1 MVDAGP
7 AEPLRRLGGSCTTGS
22 AELNRVYHWV
32 GSRFSRCGDLS
43 FDVEVADI
51 VGDLAY
57 TVGCERFTA
66 SVDGRPA
73 EPMTIR
79 VTHVYRRE
87 DGIWKIVHR
96 HGDWAPVG
104 EGPPPAM
111 TPPSLDDFR
120 TLARERLLSRRL
132 RLHRRRRLRRDH
144 QPGQP
149 PRPGRDPAAAP
160 VPA

>member
-1 MVDAGP
+1 MGELDDFRADTLARQTEAMRALFSGDQAP
-7 AEPLRRLGGSCTTGS
+7 FMSMWSTRDPLSLFGAWGSCTTGS

-43 FDVEVADI
+43 FDVEVVDI

-87 DGIWKIVHR
+87 DGTWKIVHR
-96 HGDWAPVG
+96 HGDWAPVD
-104 EGPPPAM
+104 EGPPP
-111 TPPSLDDFR
+111 P
-120 TLARERLLSRRL
+120 
-132 RLHRRRRLRRDH
+132 
-144 QPGQP
+144 
-149 PRPGRDPAAAP
+149 
-160 VPA
+160 

>member
-1 MVDAGP
+1 MGELDDFRADTLARQTEAMRALFSGDQAP
-7 AEPLRRLGGSCTTGS
+7 FMSMWSTRDPLSLFGAWGSCTTGS
-22 AELNRVYHWV
+22 AELNRVYQWV

-43 FDVEVADI
+43 FDVEVVDI

-87 DGIWKIVHR
+87 DGTWKIVHR
-96 HGDWAPVG
+96 HGDWAPVD
-104 EGPPPAM
+104 EGPPP
-111 TPPSLDDFR
+111 P
-120 TLARERLLSRRL
+120 
-132 RLHRRRRLRRDH
+132 
-144 QPGQP
+144 
-149 PRPGRDPAAAP
+149 
-160 VPA
+160 